1 MPIGYDD
8 KENWRFA
15 FIPAYADCIAR
26 VASVWARLEYDVSA
40 SIWALA
46 DVRPA
51 MGACITSQ
59 IFTLRG
65 RLDALLA
72 LAKLRRLDAAIIK
85 KINKFA
91 DDVRGGQ
98 EIRNRIIHDQWLQD
112 HLDPSQMGHLRITA
126 AKVLE
131 FEIKPV
137 IFSDLADDL
146 GKLESFQRQFHQ
158 IRQEIDAALP
168 TLPEIPQSELHPI
181 RENPEVQ

>member
-1 MPIGYDD
+1 MPIGYNDRG
-8 KENWRFA
+8 KWKFA
-15 FIPAYADCIAR
+15 FVPEYADCIAR

-40 SIWALA
+40 SIWMLA
-46 DVRPA
+46 GVRPA

-72 LAKLRRLDAAIIK
+72 LAKLRRVDPVIIK
-85 KINKFA
+85 KINRFA

-112 HLDPSQMGHLRITA
+112 NLNPGQMGHLRITA

-137 IFSDLADDL
+137 IFPDLAADL
-146 GKLESFQRQFHQ
+146 DKLEDFQRRFHG
-158 IRQEIDAALP
+158 IRREIEAALL